1 MYGNNEFLDCCSVC
15 YKFNS
20 IINHE
25 RDLYCVKKNVPF
37 AKRNILINNSSRR
50 TFNVSNFKIRY
61 SGEKFT
67 ENQCWWSFTF
77 SISFSDWYFTGFVSL
92 FSLKSNLYR
101 GGSCPV
107 CMPSELMLITTVG
120 TLHTG
125 LGGKTTFLFLLK
137 NTFRI
142 DAIVYISDSRSHCA
156 KGQ

>member
-1 MYGNNEFLDCCSVC
+1 MKRIYIAS
-15 YKFNS
+15 
-20 IINHE
+20 
-25 RDLYCVKKNVPF
+25 KKNVPF
-37 AKRNILINNSSRR
+37 SNRNIFRNNSCRP
-50 TFNVSNFKIRY
+50 TFNVSIFKIRY

-107 CMPSELMLITTVG
+107 CMPRELMLMMITTVG

-125 LGGKTTFLFLLK
+125 SGGKTTFLFLLK

-142 DAIVYISDSRSHCA
+142 DAIVYISDSRSHCS